1 MITLKEHPYKITN
14 EIISLVSEISELIG
28 RATVSS
34 QLDKNPTL
42 RRRNR
47 IHTIYSSLA
56 IEQNTLSL
64 EQVTDVINGK
74 RIIAPPKDIEEVK
87 NAYEIYE
94 LLDTLDPYSM
104 DDLLKAHGVM
114 MRGLTAESGEFR
126 SGAVGVVDAKTGA
139 VIHLG
144 TLPQYVPQNV
154 ENLLSW
160 ARESELHML
169 IKSCVFHYEFELIH
183 PFSDGTGRIVRI
195 WQTLMLSKHN
205 PIFAWLPVE
214 SMIHDHQEEYYKAIN
229 YCNNVCESTAFIT
242 FMLEMIKAAL
252 EETTVHTDQVSDQV
266 TDQDVT
272 PVKRLMTALGNDTL
286 SCAQLMERLNISHR
300 PTFRKNY
307 LNPALEKKLI
317 ERTVP
322 DKPNSRN
329 QKYRKCKGATD

>member
-1 MITLKEHPYKITN
+1 MITLKEPPYKITN

-34 QLDKNPTL
+34 QLDKNPIL

-56 IEQNTLSL
+56 IEKNTLSL

-94 LLDTLDPYSM
+94 FLDTLDPHSM

-126 SGAVGVVDAKTGA
+126 SGAVGVADAKTSA
-139 VIHLG
+139 VVHLG

-169 IKSCVFHYEFELIH
+169 IKSGVFHYEFELIH
-183 PFSDGTGRIVRI
+183 PFSDGNGRIGRL
-195 WQTLMLSKHN
+195 WHTLMLSKHN

-214 SMIHDHQEEYYKAIN
+214 SMIHDHQEEYYKAID

-242 FMLEMIKAAL
+242 FMLEMIRSAL
-252 EETTVHTDQVSDQV
+252 TESTNGMSE
-266 TDQDVT
+266 
-272 PVKRLMTALGNDTL
+272 K
-286 SCAQLMERLNISHR
+286 C
-300 PTFRKNY
+300 RK
-307 LNPALEKKLI
+307 
-317 ERTVP
+317 
-322 DKPNSRN
+322 
-329 QKYRKCKGATD
+329 

>member
-1 MITLKEHPYKITN
+1 M
-14 EIISLVSEISELIG
+14 
-28 RATVSS
+28 
-34 QLDKNPTL
+34 
-42 RRRNR
+42 
-47 IHTIYSSLA
+47 
-56 IEQNTLSL
+56 
-64 EQVTDVINGK
+64 
-74 RIIAPPKDIEEVK
+74 
-87 NAYEIYE
+87 
-94 LLDTLDPYSM
+94 
-104 DDLLKAHGVM
+104 
-114 MRGLTAESGEFR
+114 
-126 SGAVGVVDAKTGA
+126 DAKTGA

-183 PFSDGTGRIVRI
+183 PFSDGNGRIGRL
-195 WQTLMLSKHN
+195 WHTLMLSKYN

>member
-1 MITLKEHPYKITN
+1 M
-14 EIISLVSEISELIG
+14 
-28 RATVSS
+28 A
-34 QLDKNPTL
+34 
-42 RRRNR
+42 
-47 IHTIYSSLA
+47 
-56 IEQNTLSL
+56 
-64 EQVTDVINGK
+64 
-74 RIIAPPKDIEEVK
+74 
-87 NAYEIYE
+87 
-94 LLDTLDPYSM
+94 
-104 DDLLKAHGVM
+104 
-114 MRGLTAESGEFR
+114 
-126 SGAVGVVDAKTGA
+126 DAKTSA
-139 VIHLG
+139 VVHLG

-169 IKSCVFHYEFELIH
+169 IKSGVFHYEFELIH
-183 PFSDGTGRIVRI
+183 PFSDGNGRIGRL
-195 WQTLMLSKHN
+195 WHTLMLSKHN

-242 FMLEMIKAAL
+242 FMFEMIKAAL